1 MPSASLT
8 TRDAVSGRNP
18 PVPCGLRRREA
29 TCGVGA
35 PRLIFGYAC
44 GAPPC
49 IPRSTARC
57 FFCNG
62 LLECRGRQR

>member
-18 PVPCGLRRREA
+18 PVPFGLRRREA
-29 TCGVGA
+29 ACSVGA
-35 PRLIFGYAC
+35 LGRSLGYAC

-49 IPRSTARC
+49 IRSRGARNATHCTSSTA
-57 FFCNG
+57 F
-62 LLECRGRQR
+62 

>member
-18 PVPCGLRRREA
+18 PVPFGLRRREA
-29 TCGVGA
+29 ACSVGVLG
-35 PRLIFGYAC
+35 RSLGYAC

-49 IPRSTARC
+49 IRSRGARNATHCTSSTA
-57 FFCNG
+57 F
-62 LLECRGRQR
+62 